1 MLVDMSAHHFRP
13 CVSNI
18 EIKAGLHARWQ
29 QGSFFQENVTLLKLN
44 VYLCISPSNIGL
56 TA

>member
-18 EIKAGLHARWQ
+18 EIKAGLHAR
-29 QGSFFQENVTLLKLN
+29 
-44 VYLCISPSNIGL
+44 
-56 TA
+56 